1 MRSDALS
8 AKFVKEWQTKAFHA
22 AITARERAGRRPS
35 EVARMLVPCSE
46 PAKVMRVLALL
57 SCCFGGSLNRRN
69 LLQAAASLPLFAY
82 GAPGLIL
89 PASAQTT
96 PFDRSIVR
104 QLARDAASKPYKAP
118 DTKLPD
124 NLKNIDYDHY
134 RQIRF
139 QPERALWRG
148 EKLPFEVQFFHR
160 GFFYAPRV
168 DIYEVSNNRAT
179 KIAYRPDYFSFGSN
193 QPPPADADLGFAGFR
208 IHSPINRPDYYD
220 EVCVF
225 LGASYFRAVAKGEIY
240 GLSARG
246 LAISTGEAKGE
257 EFPLF
262 KTFWIEKPPANSNS
276 IVVHAL
282 LDSESTTAAYRFTIR
297 PGDSTVFDVE
307 MAVYPRVDLDHVGLA
322 PMTSMFFFGPNDR
335 VDVDDFR
342 PSVHDSDGMAIY
354 NGRGEALWRPLSNP
368 RDLQISTFS
377 DLNPHG
383 FGLMQREKNFYEYQD
398 LESSF
403 EKRPSLW
410 AEPIGDWGE
419 GSVHLIEIPTKE
431 EIHDNIAGFWRPK
444 TPLQAKGEHTFTY
457 RLHWGPDTPKA
468 TSLARFSR
476 TGVGARGEGAKI
488 FVLDLIG
495 DRLKGVD
502 PGSIRG
508 NVTAEKAEIRNVVT
522 QPNPA
527 TGGWR
532 LSFDISAKEKLPIEL
547 RASLMQG
554 NEPISEVWVY
564 RWTP

>member
-1 MRSDALS
+1 
-8 AKFVKEWQTKAFHA
+8 
-22 AITARERAGRRPS
+22 
-35 EVARMLVPCSE
+35 
-46 PAKVMRVLALL
+46 
-57 SCCFGGSLNRRN
+57 LNRRRF
-69 LLQAAASLPLFAY
+69 LQAAAVSLPLVKSSSDGF
-82 GAPGLIL
+82 IS
-89 PASAQTT
+89 PARADSV

-104 QLARDAASKPYKAP
+104 QVARDAAGKPYKAP
-118 DTKLPD
+118 ETKLPD
-124 NLKNIDYDHY
+124 QLKNLDYDHY

-139 QPERALWRG
+139 LPEHALWRG

-160 GFFYAPRV
+160 GFFYTPRV
-168 DIYEVSNNRAT
+168 DIYEVNNGQAT
-179 KIAYRPDYFSFGSN
+179 KIAYRRDDFSFGSN
-193 QPPPADADLGFAGFR
+193 ALPDAQTDLGFAGFR
-208 IHSPINRPDYYD
+208 LHAPINRRDYYD

-246 LAISTGEAKGE
+246 LAINTGDAKGE

-262 KTFWIEKPPANSNS
+262 KAFWIEKPASNTNS

-297 PGDSTVFDVE
+297 PGDTTVFDVE
-307 MAVYPRVDLDHVGLA
+307 MAIYPRVDLEHAGLA

-335 VDVDDFR
+335 TEVDDFR
-342 PSVHDSDGMAIY
+342 PAVHDSDGMAIF
-354 NGRGEALWRPLSNP
+354 NGRSEELWRPLSNP
-368 RDLQISTFS
+368 KDLQISTFS
-377 DLNPHG
+377 DLNPRG
-383 FGLMQREKNFYEYQD
+383 YGLMQRQKNYFAYQD

-419 GSVHLIEIPTKE
+419 GSVQLIEIPTQE

-444 TPLQAKGEHTFTY
+444 NPLPAKGEHTYTY
-457 RLHWGPDTPKA
+457 RLHWGPDTPKVSA
-468 TSLARFSR
+468 LARFVR
-476 TGVGARGEGAKI
+476 TGVGAKGEDSKI

-495 DRLKGVD
+495 DRLKSID
-502 PGSIRG
+502 PNSVRG
-508 NVTAEKAEIRNVVT
+508 NVTAEKAEIKNIVS

-527 TGGWR
+527 IGGWR
-532 LSFDISAKEKLPIEL
+532 LSFELSVKEKTPIEL

-554 NEPISEVWVY
+554 NDAISEVWVY

>member
-1 MRSDALS
+1 M
-8 AKFVKEWQTKAFHA
+8 
-22 AITARERAGRRPS
+22 
-35 EVARMLVPCSE
+35 
-46 PAKVMRVLALL
+46 
-57 SCCFGGSLNRRN
+57 NRRH
-69 LLQAAASLPLFAY
+69 LLQAAASLPLISSI
-82 GAPGLIL
+82 PQGLFS
-89 PASAQTT
+89 PAKADSA

-104 QLARDAASKPYKAP
+104 QLARDAASKPYKPP

-124 NLKNIDYDHY
+124 SLKNLDYDHY

-139 QPERALWRG
+139 LPDHALWRG

-168 DIYEVSNNRAT
+168 DIYEVNNGQAT
-179 KIAYRPDYFSFGSN
+179 KIAYRRDDFSFGSN
-193 QPPPADADLGFAGFR
+193 PLPDAQTDLGFAGFR
-208 IHSPINRPDYYD
+208 LHAPINRPDYYD

-246 LAISTGEAKGE
+246 LAINTGETKGE

-262 KTFWIEKPPANSNS
+262 KTFWIERPAPNANS

-297 PGDSTVFDVE
+297 PGGTTVFDVE
-307 MAVYPRVDLDHVGLA
+307 MAIYPRVDLDHAGLA

-335 VDVDDFR
+335 PNVDDFR
-342 PSVHDSDGMAIY
+342 PAVHDSDGMAIY
-354 NGRGEALWRPLSNP
+354 NGRGEELWRPLSNP
-368 RDLQISTFS
+368 KDLQISTFS
-377 DLNPHG
+377 DLNPRG
-383 FGLMQREKNFYEYQD
+383 YGLMQRQRNFFAYQD

-410 AEPIGDWGE
+410 AEPIGDWGD
-419 GSVHLIEIPTKE
+419 GSVQLIEIPTQE
-431 EIHDNIAGFWRPK
+431 EIHDNIAAFWRPK
-444 TPLQAKGEHTFTY
+444 NPLPAKGELTYTY

-468 TSLARFSR
+468 SPLARFSR
-476 TGVGARGEGAKI
+476 TGIGAKGEDAKI

-495 DRLKGVD
+495 DRLKSVD
-502 PGSIRG
+502 PNSIRG
-508 NVTAEKAEIRNVVT
+508 NVTAEKAEIKNIVT
-522 QPNPA
+522 RPNPA

-532 LSFDISAKEKLPIEL
+532 LSFEFSVKEKAPVEL

-554 NEPISEVWVY
+554 NEAISEVWVY